1 MPSGATLRK
10 NGRNPTDGLPRAQA
24 RGHRKKANSSLKK
37 AGKDLSE
44 DAVKGAETQVQK
56 LTDDTIKEVDK
67 VVEAKEKEIMK
78 V

>member
-1 MPSGATLRK
+1 MPSILSK
-10 NGRNPTDGLPRAQA
+10 NGRNLTAGHRATQA

-56 LTDDTIKEVDK
+56 LTDDTIKEVEK
-67 VVEAKEKEIMK
+67 VVEAKEKEIMT